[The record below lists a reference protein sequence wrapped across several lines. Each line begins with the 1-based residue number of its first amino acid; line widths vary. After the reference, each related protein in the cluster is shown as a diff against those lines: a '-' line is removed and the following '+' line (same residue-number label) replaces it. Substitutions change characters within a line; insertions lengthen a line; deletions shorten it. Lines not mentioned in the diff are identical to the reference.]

1 MNEPTINDAVTI
13 AGGSTGTML
22 ANRYRV
28 VRQLGSGGMGSV
40 WLVEDVKLDNK
51 PFAVKMLPAIL
62 VGNKRAYCQ
71 LKDEALV
78 AMKLTHPNIVTLRA
92 FEENNGTPFLV
103 MDYIDGQTLDD
114 YLAEKGKLTEEE
126 TLRVLRPIAVALDYA
141 HTKGVVHRDVK
152 PGNVMIAKDGTP
164 YILDFGIAREI
175 QETMTRVT
183 GKLSSGTLMYMSPE
197 QNNGAEPTPAQDVY
211 SFAAMAY
218 ECLAGKPPFTR
229 GNIEYQIMNTPPAPL
244 PPGGPHSCA
253 AAIMAGLAKKPEDRP
268 ATCSAVLEG
277 DDLSRKERK
286 DRKDARPVAT
296 ETGGSRSVATIR
308 GSGVLAAS
316 SGRARS
322 PSAPQGDENDRVEH
336 VERVEGKA
344 RDDGEG
350 KVSRRIGIWLV
361 GLGWIAVIGGFW
373 WGASTGKDK
382 KVESIAPSKRVSQY
396 KGVENI
402 KPTRSERGVRR
413 KVQLWEGGPYWAC
426 KNIGAEEPWESGY
439 YFWWGDT
446 VGYKR
451 QGDAWV
457 ASDGPTSNF
466 SFAEKNTPTYN
477 KGTAT
482 LLNEGWITSDNILA
496 SEHDAAHVHWG
507 GDWRMP
513 TKQELQ
519 DLNEKCDWTWATM
532 NRVNGYVVRG
542 RGSYASAWIF
552 LPAAGYGDGPSLY
565 SAGSGGYYWSSVP
578 GSDDY
583 GAWNL
588 GFSSSGHGPYRYD
601 YRLNGQSVRPVQ
613 GFAK

>member
-13 AGGSTGTML
+13 AGGSTGPML

-92 FEENNGTPFLV
+92 FEENNSTPFLV

-183 GKLSSGTLMYMSPE
+183 GRLSSGTLMYMSPE

-218 ECLAGKPPFTR
+218 ECLTGKPPFTR
-229 GNIEYQIMNTPPAPL
+229 GNIEYQIMNTAPAPL
-244 PPGGPHSCA
+244 PPGGPRSCA
-253 AAIMAGLAKKPEDRP
+253 VAIMAGLAKKPEDRP

-277 DDLSRKERK
+277 DDLSHKERK
-286 DRKDARPVAT
+286 DSRPVD
-296 ETGGSRSVATIR
+296 SRP
-308 GSGVLAAS
+308 GVL
-316 SGRARS
+316 S
-322 PSAPQGDENDRVEH
+322 PSATFSKPGRDGVPSPSAAGVRTPTLSKSRGFATTSNNQYPTTN
-336 VERVEGKA
+336 GKA
-344 RDDGEG
+344 RDDGAD
-350 KVSRRIGIWLV
+350 KVSRKEICLIALL
-361 GLGWIAVIGGFW
+361 GLAVIGGLW
-373 WGASTGKDK
+373 WGFSRGKDQK
-382 KVESIAPSKRVSQY
+382 
-396 KGVENI
+396 VENI

-413 KVQLWEGGPYWAC
+413 TVQLWEGGPYWAC

-457 ASDGPTSNF
+457 ASDGSKSNF
-466 SFAEKNTPTYN
+466 SFADTNMPTFNTGCSTN
-477 KGTAT
+477 TFIGS
-482 LLNEGWITSDNILA
+482 LQSEGWITSDNILA
-496 SEHDAAHVHWG
+496 PKHDAAHAHWG

-519 DLNEKCDWTWATM
+519 DLNEKCDWKWAKM
-532 NRVNGYVVRG
+532 NGADGYVVRG
-542 RGSYASAWIF
+542 RGPYASAWIF
-552 LPAAGYGDGPSLY
+552 LPAVGNGYGTSLY
-565 SAGSGGYYWSSVP
+565 DAGSYGLYWSSVP
-578 GSDDY
+578 YSGRYDAWCLNFGSRYLNTY
-583 GAWNL
+583 G
-588 GFSSSGHGPYRYD
+588 SYRY
-601 YRLNGQSVRPVQ
+601 YGYPVRPVQ